1 LTADYAEHTRQER
14 GEDSVMSNSIITAG
28 WFFFAG
34 WSAVLAT
41 LSGIAFGRDLFP
53 EKIHTIPTHKK
64 SSTNTTRP
72 VSR

>member
-1 LTADYAEHTRQER
+1 
-14 GEDSVMSNSIITAG
+14 MSNSIITVG
-28 WFFFAG
+28 WLFFAG

-53 EKIHTIPTHKK
+53 EKIHTIPPHEM
-64 SSTNTTRP
+64 SPTNTTRS

>member
-1 LTADYAEHTRQER
+1 
-14 GEDSVMSNSIITAG
+14 MSNSIITAG

-41 LSGIAFGRDLFP
+41 LIGIAFGRDLFP
-53 EKIHTIPTHKK
+53 ENIHTLPPREK
-64 SSTNTTRP
+64 SPTNTARP

>member
-1 LTADYAEHTRQER
+1 MTAQDFSAQKQR
-14 GEDSVMSNSIITAG
+14 SLMSNSIITAG
-28 WFFFAG
+28 WLFFAG

-53 EKIHTIPTHKK
+53 EKVRSTPLHKK
-64 SSTNTTRP
+64 PSTEIARP